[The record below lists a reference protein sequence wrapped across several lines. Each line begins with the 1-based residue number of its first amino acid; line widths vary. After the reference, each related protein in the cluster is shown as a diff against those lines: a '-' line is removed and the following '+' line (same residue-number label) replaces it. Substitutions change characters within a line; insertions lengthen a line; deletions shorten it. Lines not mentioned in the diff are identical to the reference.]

1 MGWWQASV
9 CVGLAV
15 ARAVLGQA
23 QYVRRSL
30 TLQRSAYIGDVSA
43 LFSVGKTQTCA
54 LLDHMLLLMKRM
66 GIERL
71 YAPELEVLDWAHQ
84 ASARGVVL
92 TTVSGLL
99 ELVPNENNPVV
110 QLDPDDEQGSLTDYE
125 DDD

>member
-1 MGWWQASV
+1 M
-9 CVGLAV
+9 
-15 ARAVLGQA
+15 GQA

-43 LFSVGKTQTCA
+43 LFSVGKAQTCA
-54 LLDHMLLLMKRM
+54 LSDHMLLLMKRM

-71 YAPELEVLDWAHQ
+71 YAPQVEVLDWAHQ

-92 TTVSGLL
+92 TTLSELR
-99 ELVPNENNPVV
+99 ELVPNEDNPAV
-110 QLDPDDEQGSLTDYE
+110 QLNPNDEQGSLTDYE